1 MRNKVLV
8 GLFLQG
14 VALSIGC
21 GAEPLPPLPP
31 PPPPP
36 PPVTVAPP
44 PPPAD
49 PPLPPPKKSLAELQ
63 QAAGKGLAEAFAAGD
78 AKKAASFYAE
88 AAVIKVPG
96 MPDATGRA
104 GIEKALAQHFASFS
118 HIKMGELRVFSK
130 GEVVITEWVLNA
142 THSGE
147 FMGIKASGK
156 PVGWA
161 GASVVRFN
169 EDGTIQEEHTYWN
182 AAVVASQVGATKEKN
197 RAVPALPTG
206 APQVITAQGTKEEE
220 HNIATL
226 ALINQTWEAKDEK
239 KWLTMLT
246 DEASWDDLTML
257 EPAKGK
263 VAVQKYFKML
273 SVAFPDAKTTTEASW
288 GMGDWVI
295 EEGTYAGTNKGL
307 YMGARPT
314 RRPVVIHELNLVQLD
329 SSDKIVRAITYGNDM
344 EMNAQL
350 SPPKAAPRAAPIPA
364 AKPAPAKPAAKPAP
378 KK

>member
-1 MRNKVLV
+1 MLMRNKVLV
-8 GLFLQG
+8 ALFLQG
-14 VALSIGC
+14 AALALATAC
-21 GAEPLPPLPP
+21 GPQPLPPLPP

-36 PPVTVAPP
+36 PAAPPAPP
-44 PPPAD
+44 PKPSD
-49 PPLPPPKKSLAELQ
+49 PPLPPPKKTLAELQ
-63 QAAGKGLAEAFAAGD
+63 QAAGKGLAEAYAAGD

-88 AAVIKVPG
+88 GAVLKVPG

-104 GIEKALAQHFASFS
+104 GIEKALAQHFAAFS
-118 HIKMGELRVFSK
+118 HIKLGEVRVFSK
-130 GEVVITEWVLNA
+130 SEVVITEWVLNA

-169 EDGTIQEEHTYWN
+169 EDGAIQEDHTYWN

-197 RAVPALPTG
+197 RAVPALPAG

-220 HNIATL
+220 HNVATL
-226 ALINQTWEAKDEK
+226 ALINQTWEQKDEK

-263 VAVQKYFKML
+263 LAVQKYFKML
-273 SVAFPDAKTTTEASW
+273 AVAFPDAKSTTEASW
-288 GMGDWVI
+288 GIGDWVI
-295 EEGTYAGTNKGL
+295 EEGLYAGTNKGI

-329 SSDKIVRAITYGNDM
+329 SSDKIVRAITYGNDL
-344 EMNAQL
+344 EMTTQL
-350 SPPKAAPRAAPIPA
+350 APPKAAPKTAPKPA
-364 AKPAPAKPAAKPAP
+364 AKPAPAP